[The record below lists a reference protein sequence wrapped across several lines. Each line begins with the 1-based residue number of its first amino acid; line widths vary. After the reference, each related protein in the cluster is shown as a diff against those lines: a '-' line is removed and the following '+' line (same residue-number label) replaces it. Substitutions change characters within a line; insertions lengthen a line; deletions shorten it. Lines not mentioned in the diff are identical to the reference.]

1 MQNVNREALIA
12 EIQKRK
18 TKAEKPQFIFDNF
31 CFNKQIE
38 FFRGKGSRFRNA
50 VCSRRAGKTVGIA
63 ADMIDAAQEED
74 EANLLYITITQQQ
87 ARAIIWSDLIKI
99 IEEYDLECKT
109 DNTRL
114 TITFPNKSK
123 IFSRFP

>member
-18 TKAEKPQFIFDNF
+18 TKAEKPQFVFKDF
-31 CFNKQIE
+31 CFDKQVE
-38 FFRGKGSRFRNA
+38 FFRGKGVRFRTA

-63 ADMIDAAQEED
+63 ADMIDAALDED

-99 IEEYDLECKT
+99 VEEYELDC
-109 DNTRL
+109 
-114 TITFPNKSK
+114 
-123 IFSRFP
+123 